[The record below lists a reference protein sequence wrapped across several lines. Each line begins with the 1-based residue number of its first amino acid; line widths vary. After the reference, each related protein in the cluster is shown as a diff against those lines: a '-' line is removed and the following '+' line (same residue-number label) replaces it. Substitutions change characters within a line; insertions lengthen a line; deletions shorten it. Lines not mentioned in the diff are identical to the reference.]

1 MHNKSPVSCMV
12 NQIKLADDNL
22 NWIVYIMWVSLIFL
36 KFDRYN

>member
-1 MHNKSPVSCMV
+1 MV